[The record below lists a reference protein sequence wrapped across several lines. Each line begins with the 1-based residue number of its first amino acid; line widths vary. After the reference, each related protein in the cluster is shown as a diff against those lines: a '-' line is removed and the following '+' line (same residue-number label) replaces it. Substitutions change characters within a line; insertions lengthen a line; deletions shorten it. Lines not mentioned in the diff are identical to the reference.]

1 MTASDAERKL
11 RELSFLHEVAQL
23 ASSARD
29 WDEMLR
35 VVIGRTTDAMGAE
48 VSSLYLLKRSDGL
61 LRLVATNGLNRG
73 GIGRA
78 TLRVGE
84 GIVGW
89 VANARIPLAAR
100 DVRTDPRWKWV
111 PEVDEK
117 RFTSMLSVPVVAR
130 DEVIGVM
137 NVQTVQPRDFG
148 REEIDFLQTIANQ
161 VAGIIEKGRLQRE
174 SDRKL
179 REVSALFEV
188 SNVLTSTLDLD
199 EVLSLIVDRL
209 VRVYPGASGAILLR
223 EEDEAVRE
231 RARTGELGKTAGAAA
246 QRALDERRPIV
257 AFDHIAVPL
266 IANDR
271 LLGAVVLQVPDY
283 KEFLEEEVRFVGAL
297 ANQAALAIDK
307 ASLYALERKTT
318 ESLRELE
325 RARSGS
331 GTWRPAERAVADLR
345 AVCAGRRKRRG
356 AGLGHRTLRVAAR
369 RRRSGRRHLGR
380 GLTRWRRRGLRVHGA
395 ARARDRRPG
404 VALSTVLVVD
414 DERALVGMVASL
426 LGEEGYEIVTAY
438 DGETALRRHAE
449 ESPDLVIL
457 DRKLPKLSGDEVCKR
472 IRASSTTPILMLTGE
487 RGADERAKLLDLG
500 ADDYLEKPFSAR
512 ELRSRVRALL
522 RRATSTASKQAAAS
536 VGRLRVDPKTHVA
549 SVDDQALDL
558 TPTEF
563 RLLTA
568 LITRPGEVLERRA
581 LLRAGWPEERDP
593 DPEWLKAHL
602 ARLRSKLD
610 LAGAP
615 ALANVRGVG
624 YRLG

>member
-1 MTASDAERKL
+1 M
-11 RELSFLHEVAQL
+11 
-23 ASSARD
+23 
-29 WDEMLR
+29 
-35 VVIGRTTDAMGAE
+35 
-48 VSSLYLLKRSDGL
+48 
-61 LRLVATNGLNRG
+61 
-73 GIGRA
+73 
-78 TLRVGE
+78 
-84 GIVGW
+84 
-89 VANARIPLAAR
+89 
-100 DVRTDPRWKWV
+100 
-111 PEVDEK
+111 
-117 RFTSMLSVPVVAR
+117 
-130 DEVIGVM
+130 
-137 NVQTVQPRDFG
+137 
-148 REEIDFLQTIANQ
+148 
-161 VAGIIEKGRLQRE
+161 
-174 SDRKL
+174 
-179 REVSALFEV
+179 
-188 SNVLTSTLDLD
+188 
-199 EVLSLIVDRL
+199 
-209 VRVYPGASGAILLR
+209 
-223 EEDEAVRE
+223 
-231 RARTGELGKTAGAAA
+231 
-246 QRALDERRPIV
+246 
-257 AFDHIAVPL
+257 
-266 IANDR
+266 
-271 LLGAVVLQVPDY
+271 
-283 KEFLEEEVRFVGAL
+283 
-297 ANQAALAIDK
+297 
-307 ASLYALERKTT
+307 
-318 ESLRELE
+318 
-325 RARSGS
+325 
-331 GTWRPAERAVADLR
+331 
-345 AVCAGRRKRRG
+345 
-356 AGLGHRTLRVAAR
+356 
-369 RRRSGRRHLGR
+369 
-380 GLTRWRRRGLRVHGA
+380 
-395 ARARDRRPG
+395 
-404 VALSTVLVVD
+404 VD

-522 RRATSTASKQAAAS
+522 RRATATASKQAAAS

-610 LAGAP
+610 AAGAP